1 MYIYRRLHKM
11 RRSTISILL
20 LVTFL
25 TLGFQSA
32 VVTSFRAELNPA
44 NSNEITL
51 KWTVSQADHVVG
63 FRIQRSLRNEQS
75 YDVIHAIQVNPGDVP
90 TTGREYQYVDRSVF
104 KPGDVGDAVFYKLFI
119 VYNNGSVE
127 EKGPVSVNYTS
138 TAIRRTWGS
147 IKSMFQ

>member
-11 RRSTISILL
+11 RRNTIPLL
-20 LVTFL
+20 LAALFL

-32 VVTSFRAELNPA
+32 VVSSFRAELNPA
-44 NSNEITL
+44 NTSEVSL
-51 KWTVSQADHVVG
+51 KWTVSQADEVVG
-63 FRIQRSLRNEQS
+63 FRVVRSLRNEQS

-90 TTGREYQYVDRSVF
+90 TAGREYQFVDRSVF
-104 KPGDVGDAVFYKLFI
+104 KPGDAGDAVFYKLLI
-119 VYNNGSVE
+119 DYRNGSVE

>member
-11 RRSTISILL
+11 RRSTIPFL
-20 LVTFL
+20 LVLTM

-32 VVTSFRAELNPA
+32 VLTSFRAELNPT
-44 NSNEITL
+44 NTSEVSL
-51 KWTVSQADHVVG
+51 KWTISQADQVVG

-90 TTGREYQYVDRSVF
+90 SSGRDYEFVDRSVF
-104 KPGDVGDAVFYKLFI
+104 KPGDAGDAVFYKLFI
-119 VYNNGSVE
+119 DYRNGSVE